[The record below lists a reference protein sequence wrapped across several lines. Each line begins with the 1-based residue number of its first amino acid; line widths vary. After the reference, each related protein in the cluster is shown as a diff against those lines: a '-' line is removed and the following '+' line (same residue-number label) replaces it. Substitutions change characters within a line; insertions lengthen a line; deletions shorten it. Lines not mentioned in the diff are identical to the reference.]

1 MRALNAFIFRDQP
14 RSSNF
19 VSIPSS
25 INRGHTQHLSLRKL
39 CSHNSFKIPQ
49 RSLNKVE
56 NQNKPTKVVAAAAAA
71 TAETGGVAAA
81 GGTTDADVTA
91 AAMQMQVENQ
101 KKPTKVVAA
110 AAATAET
117 GGVAADG
124 ATTDADVT
132 AAAMQMLKV
141 KLNQLKTTEELMA
154 AATAEA
160 VAMEAVEVANTGAAE
175 DGVAEVGASAA
186 VRLKKLTHTFKVLKR
201 KI

>member
-1 MRALNAFIFRDQP
+1 MR
-14 RSSNF
+14 SYF
-19 VSIPSS
+19 VINLDLVTLFPSPV
-25 INRGHTQHLSLRKL
+25 LSLRKL
-39 CSHNSFKIPQ
+39 CPHNSFKIPQ
-49 RSLNKVE
+49 RSLKKVE
-56 NQNKPTKVVAAAAAA
+56 NQNKPTKVVVAAAA

-117 GGVAADG
+117 GGVAAAG

-132 AAAMQMLKV
+132 AAARQMLKV

-154 AATAEA
+154 AATAEV

-186 VRLKKLTHTFKVLKR
+186 VRLKKLMHTFKVLKW